1 MTRKNNKSSVIR
13 HPSSADK
20 IRILVTNDDGIN
32 AEGLKILEKIALAI
46 SDDVWVVAPE
56 AEQSG
61 VAHSLTLHLPVRV
74 RKISPR
80 RFAVGGTPTDCVLL
94 AIKEIIPSL
103 RGAKATKQSSSNKMD
118 RHGSSN
124 LAKTS
129 VNLILSGINHG
140 SNVGDDV
147 TYSGTIAAAMEGSI
161 LNVPSIALSMV
172 NGDAS
177 RFNWKTAQKHAP
189 GLIKKLLKT
198 GWEDNVLINMNFP
211 NCPPDKLK
219 GVQVC
224 PQGKRIMNINLSERT
239 DPKGRPYFWLGGER
253 DNTPEKP
260 DVDIDYLQNG
270 YITITPICM
279 DLTDYKSLE
288 KIRSIFN

>member
-1 MTRKNNKSSVIR
+1 MTKNSKSSVVR
-13 HPSSADK
+13 HLSYADK
-20 IRILVTNDDGIN
+20 IRILITNDDGIN
-32 AEGLKILEKIALAI
+32 AEGLKILEDIALAI

-56 AEQSG
+56 TEQSG

-74 RKISPR
+74 RKISSR

-94 AIKEIIPSL
+94 AIKEIIPV
-103 RGAKATKQSSSNKMD
+103 KQKKVS
-118 RHGSSN
+118 
-124 LAKTS
+124 
-129 VNLILSGINHG
+129 LILSGINHG

-147 TYSGTIAAAMEGSI
+147 TYSGTIAAAMEGTI
-161 LNVPSIALSMV
+161 LNVPSIALSMY

-177 RFNWKTAQKHAP
+177 QFNWKTAQKHAP
-189 GLIKKLLKT
+189 DLIKKLLKV
-198 GWEDNVLINMNFP
+198 GWQDNILINMNFP
-211 NCPPDKLK
+211 NCPANKLK

-260 DVDIDYLQNG
+260 DVDIDYLQKG